1 MTNGFNVLRRLA
13 GNVTV
18 PLAAV
23 CLGARADFTNEFVVA
38 DGSFHDAANWSS
50 NAVPD
55 STMRAHVSGD
65 RTARISSDVTVNRF
79 GVGVT
84 GNGTVIQTGG
94 NVRMTAVNNG
104 GSNVNSAASFYLSGA
119 DRYDSAAVA
128 TSSRY
133 ALYHLVGGTVDVGS
147 YYCHIGQHRDD
158 RNSSEGVLRITGG
171 SFTTRRWTAIGR
183 FTEHSHGHLLVED
196 EGAMTVTQ
204 EGLNVGESGSGALT
218 VRNGGELTVNA
229 PITFAA
235 DGSVSV
241 GRGYVLDG
249 GRVTGAQFRGIDG
262 KGKQKGLFVDG
273 GILSPDCSAIA
284 NSRANWITG
293 LPAFNIGSRGAIFDT
308 AGRDASVPQ
317 VLTVVDVPERLAT
330 NNLVHRWSFNGDL
343 VDSVGNQNAT
353 AVNANF
359 TDFSSYTLP
368 GGTKNTGY
376 IDLGSDILPKDGS
389 GVTLEIWATQ
399 LSAQNYSRVFEIGL
413 DTTKTM
419 SMAWSTETRI
429 NEDRIDI
436 TYKTGSDK
444 GEFYDIAKTGPYT
457 LGIQYHIAWVFTPP
471 AAAGGAWTITVYKH
485 DAMTGALL
493 ASHVYSPPAG
503 WTLPAAPQNNCWLG
517 HSLYNDYDA
526 AATFDEVR
534 VWKTALTEEE
544 LAASVR
550 LGPDTTFGAPGA
562 IVKRGSGRLD
572 LLAATNALDV
582 VVENGVLAAGTG
594 RATPLVHRWTFNNGD
609 LTDKG
614 LGGKNAW
621 IVNPTASGKVI
632 VSNAT
637 SITLP
642 GGAKGTAGH
651 IELGKDI
658 LPSDGGPFTLELWAT
673 VHGSDSWIRAFT
685 FGRGDADN
693 NKFMM
698 AWNRGGDIA
707 RSFLGVTVLL
717 SNGQHPDYL
726 TEDLAPFTRGT
737 EYHIA
742 VTMTYDTSAE
752 RWRVTGYKQDAT
764 TGVTLKTGTFLVN
777 STDWSPAK
785 LAQDIGAL
793 GYSTGNDKDAYA
805 SYNEMRVWSIAL
817 TEEQLTQHAQLGPD
831 TVPDYSAEST
841 AVAAPLSA
849 SARLDVRA
857 GASLDLCNGT
867 NTVTS
872 LTGEGTVQYGNLTAT
887 DGIRPGNGGASGT
900 LKLAAGATLG
910 GPLVIAPAAD
920 GTCGALEADGALDL
934 SGLDLTISDGYA
946 LKAGV
951 TYTLATCAPGQLT
964 GTFRSVPRLCNRAI
978 TYDVAAGK
986 VTCKVGGCYIFFR

>member
-1 MTNGFNVLRRLA
+1 M
-13 GNVTV
+13 
-18 PLAAV
+18 
-23 CLGARADFTNEFVVA
+23 
-38 DGSFHDAANWSS
+38 
-50 NAVPD
+50 
-55 STMRAHVSGD
+55 
-65 RTARISSDVTVNRF
+65 
-79 GVGVT
+79 
-84 GNGTVIQTGG
+84 
-94 NVRMTAVNNG
+94 
-104 GSNVNSAASFYLSGA
+104 
-119 DRYDSAAVA
+119 
-128 TSSRY
+128 
-133 ALYHLVGGTVDVGS
+133 
-147 YYCHIGQHRDD
+147 
-158 RNSSEGVLRITGG
+158 
-171 SFTTRRWTAIGR
+171 
-183 FTEHSHGHLLVED
+183 
-196 EGAMTVTQ
+196 
-204 EGLNVGESGSGALT
+204 
-218 VRNGGELTVNA
+218 
-229 PITFAA
+229 
-235 DGSVSV
+235 

-273 GILSPDCSAIA
+273 GILSPDCAAIA

-293 LPAFNIGSRGAIFDT
+293 LPALNVGSRGAIFDT
-308 AGRDASVPQ
+308 AGRDVSVPQ
-317 VLTVVDVPERLAT
+317 VLTVADVPERLAT

-343 VDSVGNQNAT
+343 TDSVGNQNAR
-353 AVNANF
+353 AVNTNF
-359 TDFSSYTLP
+359 TDFASYTIP
-368 GGTKNTGY
+368 GGAKGTGY

-399 LSAQNYSRVFEIGL
+399 LSAQRYSRVFEIGL
-413 DTTKTM
+413 NTEKTM
-419 SMAWSTETRI
+419 SMAWSTETKI
-429 NEDRIDI
+429 NEDRIGI
-436 TYKTGSDK
+436 TYKTGSDN
-444 GEFYDIAKTGPYT
+444 GEFYDVGETGPYT

-493 ASHVYSPPAG
+493 DSHVYSPPAG
-503 WTLPAAPQNNCWLG
+503 WKLPAAPQNNCWLG

-526 AATFDEVR
+526 AATYDEVR

-572 LLAATNALDV
+572 LLAATNALAV
-582 VVENGVLAAGTG
+582 VVEDGVLAAGTG
-594 RATPLVHRWTFNNGD
+594 RATPLAHRWTFNNGD

-621 IVNPTASGKVI
+621 IVNPTDPGKTI

-658 LPSDGGPFTLELWAT
+658 LPSDGGPVTIELWAT
-673 VHGSDSWIRAFT
+673 VHGSDNWIRAFT
-685 FGRGDADN
+685 FGRREDDN
-693 NKFMM
+693 NKLMM
-698 AWNRGGDIA
+698 AWNRQGSLNSSYLA
-707 RSFLGVTVLL
+707 VTVPGGT
-717 SNGQHPDYL
+717 NGKTDYW
-726 TEDLAPFTRGT
+726 TETLAPFDLGT

-793 GYSTGNDKDAYA
+793 GYSTGNDNDAYA

-841 AVAAPLSA
+841 TVAVPLPA

-872 LTGEGTVQYGNLTAT
+872 LTGEGAVMNGTLTAT

-900 LKLAAGATLG
+900 LKLVAGATLG
-910 GPLVIAPAAD
+910 GSLVIAPAAV

-934 SGLDLTISDGYA
+934 SGLDLTVAAGSA
-946 LKAGV
+946 FKPGV
-951 TYTLATCAPGQLT
+951 TYTLATCTPGQLI
-964 GTFRSVPRLCNRAI
+964 GTFRSVPGNCNGFV

-986 VTCKVGGCYIFFR
+986 VTCKIGGLCIIIR

>member
-1 MTNGFNVLRRLA
+1 
-13 GNVTV
+13 
-18 PLAAV
+18 
-23 CLGARADFTNEFVVA
+23 
-38 DGSFHDAANWSS
+38 
-50 NAVPD
+50 
-55 STMRAHVSGD
+55 
-65 RTARISSDVTVNRF
+65 
-79 GVGVT
+79 
-84 GNGTVIQTGG
+84 
-94 NVRMTAVNNG
+94 
-104 GSNVNSAASFYLSGA
+104 
-119 DRYDSAAVA
+119 
-128 TSSRY
+128 
-133 ALYHLVGGTVDVGS
+133 
-147 YYCHIGQHRDD
+147 
-158 RNSSEGVLRITGG
+158 
-171 SFTTRRWTAIGR
+171 
-183 FTEHSHGHLLVED
+183 
-196 EGAMTVTQ
+196 MTVTQ
-204 EGLNVGESGSGALT
+204 NGLNVGESGSGMLT
-218 VRNGGELTVNA
+218 VKNGGELTVNA

-241 GRGYVLDG
+241 GRGYVLNG

-273 GILSPDCSAIA
+273 GILSPDCAAIA

-293 LPAFNIGSRGAIFDT
+293 LPALNVGSRGAIFDT

-317 VLTVVDVPERLAT
+317 AITVVDVPERLAT

-343 VDSVGNQNAT
+343 TDSVGNQNAT
-353 AVNANF
+353 AVNEHF

-368 GGTKNTGY
+368 GGAKGTGY

-399 LSAQNYSRVFEIGL
+399 LSAQRYSRVFEIGL

-419 SMAWSTETRI
+419 SMAWSTETKI
-429 NEDRIDI
+429 NEDRIGI

-444 GEFYDIAKTGPYT
+444 GEFYDVATTGPYT

-493 ASHVYSPPAG
+493 KSHVYSPPAG

-534 VWKTALTEEE
+534 VWKQALTEEE

-572 LLAATNALDV
+572 LLSATNALDV
-582 VVENGVLAAGTG
+582 VVEDGVLAAGTG
-594 RATPLVHRWTFNNGD
+594 RATPLAHRWTFNNGD

-621 IVNPTASGKVI
+621 SVNPTASGKTI

-658 LPSDGGPFTLELWAT
+658 LPNDGGPVTLELWAT
-673 VHGSDSWIRAFT
+673 VHGSYSWIRAFT
-685 FGRGDADN
+685 FGREDDN
-693 NKFMM
+693 NKIMM
-698 AWNRGGDIA
+698 AWNKSGKTDQ
-707 RSFLGVTVLL
+707 SFLGVSVLGN
-717 SNGQHPDYL
+717 NGGKTDYSIG
-726 TEDLAPFTRGT
+726 DLAPFVLGT

-742 VTMTYDTSAE
+742 VTMTNDTSTG
-752 RWRVTGYKQDAT
+752 RWWVTGYKQDAT
-764 TGVTLKTGTFLVN
+764 TGETLKTGTFSVN
-777 STDWSPAK
+777 STGWSPAK
-785 LAQDIGAL
+785 LAQDSCAL
-793 GYSTGNDKDAYA
+793 GYSTGNDNDAYA

-857 GASLDLCNGT
+857 GAVLDLCNGT

-872 LTGEGTVQYGNLTAT
+872 LTGEGTVQYGKLTAT
-887 DGIRPGNGGASGT
+887 DGIRSGNGGASGT
-900 LKLAAGATLG
+900 LKLASGATLG
-910 GPLVIAPAAD
+910 GPLVVAPAAD

-934 SGLDLTISDGYA
+934 SGLDLTVATGSA
-946 LKAGV
+946 FKPGV
-951 TYTLATCAPGQLT
+951 TYTLATCAPGQLI
-964 GTFRSVPRLCNRAI
+964 GTFRSVPGNCNGFV

>member
-1 MTNGFNVLRRLA
+1 MAISRIRA
-13 GNVTV
+13 AA
-18 PLAAV
+18 LAAGLM
-23 CLGARADFTNEFVVA
+23 LGARADFTNEFVVA

-55 STMRAHVSGD
+55 STMRAHITSNN
-65 RTARISSDVTVNRF
+65 TARISSDMSVNRL
-79 GVGVT
+79 GVGVV
-84 GNGTVIQTGG
+84 GNGTVVQTGG
-94 NVRMTAVNNG
+94 NVRITASDKG
-104 GSNVNSAASFYLSGA
+104 GTNVNSVASFYLSGE
-119 DRYDSAAVA
+119 DLSNSGAAA
-128 TSSRY
+128 TSSRFG
-133 ALYHLVGGTVDVGS
+133 LYHLSGGTVDAGN
-147 YYCHIGQHRDD
+147 YYCHIGQHRDN

-171 SFTTRRWTAIGR
+171 SFTSRRWTAIGR

-196 EGAMTVTQ
+196 EGTMTVTQ

-218 VRNGGELTVNA
+218 VKNGGELTVNA
-229 PITFAA
+229 PITFAQ
-235 DGSVSV
+235 DGGVSV
-241 GRGYVLDG
+241 GRGYVLNG
-249 GRVTGAQFRGIDG
+249 GRVTGAQIRGIDG

-284 NSRANWITG
+284 SSRTNWVTG
-293 LPAFNIGSRGAIFDT
+293 LPALNVGSRGAIFDT

-317 VLTVVDVPERLAT
+317 VLTVADVPERLAT
-330 NNLVHRWSFNGDL
+330 NYLVHRWSFNGDL

-353 AVNANF
+353 AVNEHF

-368 GGTKNTGY
+368 GGAKGTGY

-399 LSAQNYSRVFEIGL
+399 LSAQKYSRVFEIGL
-413 DTTKTM
+413 NTEKTM
-419 SMAWSTETRI
+419 SMAWSTDVNI
-429 NEDRIDI
+429 NQDRIGI
-436 TYKTGSDK
+436 TYKTGSGK
-444 GEFYDIAKTGPYT
+444 GEFYDVGETGPYT

-471 AAAGGAWTITVYKH
+471 AAEGGTWTITVYKH

-493 ASHVYSPPAG
+493 DSHVYTPPAG

-526 AATFDEVR
+526 AANFDEVR
-534 VWKTALTEEE
+534 VWKQALTEEE

-572 LLAATNALDV
+572 LPAATNALDV
-582 VVENGVLAAGTG
+582 VVEGGTLAAGTG

-621 IVNPTASGKVI
+621 IVNPTDPSKTI

-658 LPSDGGPFTLELWAT
+658 LPNDGGPVTIELWAT
-673 VHGSDSWIRAFT
+673 VHGSDRWIRAFT
-685 FGRGDADN
+685 FGRSEDDN
-693 NKFMM
+693 NKLMM
-698 AWNRGGDIA
+698 AWNRQGSLNSSYLA
-707 RSFLGVTVLL
+707 VTVPGGN
-717 SNGQHPDYL
+717 NGKTDYW
-726 TEDLAPFTRGT
+726 TETLAPFNLHT

-742 VTMTYDTSAE
+742 VTMTNDTSTG
-752 RWRVTGYKQDAT
+752 RWWVTGYKQDTT
-764 TGVTLKTGTFLVN
+764 TGETLKRGFLVN

-785 LAQDIGAL
+785 LAQDLCVL
-793 GYSTGNDKDAYA
+793 GYSTGNDNDAYA
-805 SYNEMRVWSIAL
+805 SYNEVRVWSIAL
-817 TEEQLTQHAQLGPD
+817 TEEQLAQHAQLGPD

-841 AVAAPLSA
+841 AEAAQLAA

-857 GASLDLCNGT
+857 GAVLDLCNGT

-872 LTGEGTVQYGNLTAT
+872 LTGEGTVQYGKLTAT

-910 GPLVIAPAAD
+910 GPLVVAPAAD
-920 GTCGALEADGALDL
+920 GTCGALEAEGTLDL
-934 SGLDLTISDGYA
+934 SGLDLAVAAGSA
-946 LKAGV
+946 FKPGV
-951 TYTLATCAPGQLT
+951 TYTLATCPPGQPIAP
-964 GTFRSVPRLCNRAI
+964 FRSVPGQCGGFI

-986 VTCKVGGCYIFFR
+986 VTCKIGGLCIIFR